1 MLAAAGDG
9 LLFDPEP
16 LDPLEDDAVGCDV
29 GEDVGEDVGDDVAH
43 DVVPTVEAWLQL

>member
-29 GEDVGEDVGDDVAH
+29 GEDVGDDVAH

>member
-29 GEDVGEDVGDDVAH
+29 GEDVGDDVTH